1 MILLRLISWPYLRKH
16 LLRSVLTTAGI
27 ALGVALLVG
36 MHTANDSV
44 QQAFADTVDRI
55 SGKAQL
61 QVAAGD
67 AGFAEE
73 VLEKVQAVREVR
85 AAAPVIEAEVE
96 SGIKGQGKLLIV
108 AVDMTG
114 DRSLRDYDFE
124 GGDEDVIDDPLVFIA
139 QPDSI
144 ILTRDYAARNGIQA
158 GAKIT
163 FETVEGPKEFTVRGL
178 LKAGGMAQAFGGN
191 LAIMDIYAAQH
202 AFGRGR
208 RFDRIDIGLRE
219 GVAIEQGQAAIQ
231 KAVGPGLKVEPPSSR
246 TRDFESLLGV
256 YTLAM
261 KVSSLFALFIGMF
274 IIYNSFSIAVT
285 QRRGEIGILRA
296 LGATRGQV
304 RTLFLGESA
313 IAGLIGSTIGVGI
326 GMAFADSLTGA
337 TGQMMSAMFG
347 VHSNAREAIID
358 PRLLVFAV
366 ALGVSTSMVAAFLPA
381 RSAARVEPVQA
392 LQKGKYQVLS
402 AGENRFRRRAA
413 WVCIAASIL
422 CLFLSA
428 YRPLFYLGYATS
440 VLATLLLVP
449 FLSQWLVRLLRA
461 PLKWLRPV
469 EGALAAD
476 SLLQA
481 PRRTSATVAALVLS
495 LALVV
500 GQGGMARGSFEH
512 IEQWM
517 NDTLNPDVFVSTSEN
532 FTSRDFRFPASM
544 LPALEATPGV
554 AEVQRV
560 RMVRVRY
567 RELPLL
573 VTAVDTEKLAGR
585 VRRRMVSGDEGE
597 MNRLAAQGKG
607 VIFAQNLAALTGMK
621 VGDTF
626 ELAAPSGTIRLPVV
640 GIVKDLSNQLG
651 TVFIDYDKVYRR
663 YWADDSVDIFRV
675 YARPGVSPE
684 TLRQNVVEHAGKQR
698 HMFVILNSEVKKYVN
713 EMMNQWFGMTY
724 LQILVAVS
732 VAVLGIVN
740 TLTVSITDR
749 RRELGVL
756 RAVGGLRKQIRHT
769 IWMEACTIGVIG
781 VVLGL
786 ALGAVNL
793 YYELHVVQ
801 DDLTGIPIEYRFPF
815 AIAALL
821 LPVILGAAFASAIL
835 PAETAVRSSLVEALE
850 YE

>member
-16 LLRSVLTTAGI
+16 LLRSILTTVGI
-27 ALGVALLVG
+27 AIGVALLVG

-44 QQAFADTVDRI
+44 QRAFADTVDRI

-67 AGFAEE
+67 AGFPEE
-73 VLEKVQAVREVR
+73 VLEKVQALREVG

-96 SGIKGQGKLLIV
+96 SGARGQGKLLIV

-124 GGDEDVIDDPLVFIA
+124 GGEEDVMDDPLVFIA

-144 ILTRDYAARNGIQA
+144 ILTRDYAARNGIQS
-158 GAKIT
+158 GSKIT
-163 FETVEGPKEFTVRGL
+163 FETVEGPKQFTVRGL

-208 RFDRIDIGLRE
+208 RFDRIDIGVRE
-219 GVAIEQGQAAIQ
+219 GVPVAQAQAAIQ
-231 KAVGPGLKVEPPSSR
+231 QAVGPGLRVEPPSSR
-246 TRDFESLLGV
+246 TRDFENLLGV

-261 KVSSLFALFIGMF
+261 KVSSAFALFIGMF

-285 QRRGEIGILRA
+285 QRRSEIGILRA
-296 LGATRGQV
+296 LGATRGQI
-304 RTLFLGESA
+304 RSLFLGESA
-313 IAGLIGSTIGVGI
+313 VSGLIGSLVGAGI
-326 GMAFADSLTGA
+326 GMAFASSLTA
-337 TGQMMSAMFG
+337 ITGTMMSTMFG
-347 VHSNAREAIID
+347 VRSNAREAMVD
-358 PRLLVFAV
+358 PWLLVFAIG
-366 ALGVSTSMVAAFLPA
+366 LGVATSMVAAFLPA
-381 RSAARVEPVQA
+381 RNAARVEPVQA

-413 WVCIAASIL
+413 WVCIAILVL
-422 CLFLSA
+422 CLFLDR
-428 YRPLFYLGYATS
+428 YRPLFYVGYAMT
-440 VLATLLLVP
+440 VIATLLLVP
-449 FLSQWLVRLLRA
+449 FLSQWLVRLLRR

-476 SLLQA
+476 SLLQS

-500 GQGGMARGSFEH
+500 GQGGMARGSMEH
-512 IEQWM
+512 VEEWM

-532 FTSRDFRFPASM
+532 FTARDFRFPASM
-544 LPALEATPGV
+544 MQALEATPGV
-554 AEVQRV
+554 AEVQPV
-560 RMVRVRY
+560 RMIRVRY
-567 RELPLL
+567 RNLPLL
-573 VTAVDTEKLAGR
+573 ITSIDMAKVERR
-585 VRRRMVSGDEGE
+585 VRRRIVAGDAAT
-597 MNRLAAQGKG
+597 MSRLSAEGKG
-607 VIFAQNLAALTGMK
+607 VIVAQNLAALTGLK

-626 ELAAPSGTIRLPVV
+626 ELPAPAGTIRVPVV
-640 GIVKDLSNQLG
+640 GVIKDLSNQLG
-651 TVFIDYDKVYRR
+651 TVFIDYDTIYKR

-675 YARPGVSPE
+675 YANPGITPE
-684 TLRQNVVEHAGKQR
+684 TLRQSIVEHVGSQR
-698 HMFVILNSEVKKYVN
+698 HMFVILNGEVKKFVN
-713 EMMNQWFGMTY
+713 QMMDQWFGMTY

-732 VAVLGIVN
+732 VAILGIVN

-756 RAVGGLRKQIRHT
+756 RAVGGLRRQIRHT

-781 VVLGL
+781 CLLGM

-793 YYELHVVQ
+793 YYEIHVVQ
-801 DDLTGIPIEYRFPF
+801 DDLTGIPIGYRFPF
-815 AIAALL
+815 AVAFLL

>member
-16 LLRSVLTTAGI
+16 LLRSALTTAGI

-44 QQAFADTVDRI
+44 QHAFSDTVNRI
-55 SGKAQL
+55 AGKAQL
-61 QVAAGD
+61 QVSAGD
-67 AGFAEE
+67 AGFPEE
-73 VLEKVQAVREVR
+73 VLERVQAVREVR

-96 SGIKGQGKLLIV
+96 TGIQGQGKLLIV

-124 GGDEDVIDDPLVFIA
+124 GGDEGVIDDPLVFIA

-144 ILTRDYAARNGIQA
+144 ILTRDFANRNGIQS
-158 GAKIT
+158 GARLT
-163 FETVEGPKEFTVRGL
+163 FETVEGPKQFTVRGL

-208 RFDRIDIGLRE
+208 RFDHIDIGLRE
-219 GVAIEQGQAAIQ
+219 GVSVQQGQAAIQ
-231 KAVGPGLKVEPPSSR
+231 QAVGPGLTVDPPSGR

-261 KVSSLFALFIGMF
+261 KVSSMFALFIGMF
-274 IIYNSFSIAVT
+274 IIYNSFAIAVT
-285 QRRGEIGILRA
+285 QRRSEIGILRA

-304 RTLFLGESA
+304 RSLFLAESA
-313 IAGLIGSTIGVGI
+313 VAGLIGSLAGAGL
-326 GMAFADSLTGA
+326 GMAFARSLTGI
-337 TGQMMSAMFG
+337 TGQMMENMFG
-347 VHSNAREAIID
+347 VHQNAREAVID
-358 PRLLVFAV
+358 PLLLAV
-366 ALGVSTSMVAAFLPA
+366 AIGLGIATSMLAAFLPA
-381 RSAARVEPVQA
+381 RNAARVEPVQA

-402 AGENRFRRRAA
+402 AGENRFRRITA
-413 WVCIAASIL
+413 WVCIVLALLCVAAA
-422 CLFLSA
+422 A
-428 YRPLFYLGYATS
+428 YRPLFYLGYALTI
-440 VLATLLLVP
+440 LATLLLVP
-449 FLSQWLVRLLRA
+449 FLSQGLVRLLRP

-500 GQGGMARGSFEH
+500 GQGGMARGSMES
-512 IEQWM
+512 IDEWVA
-517 NDTLNPDVFVSTSEN
+517 DTLNPDVFVSTSEN
-532 FTSRDFRFPASM
+532 FSSLDFHFPPSM
-544 LPALEATPGV
+544 QNTLEETPGV
-554 AEVQRV
+554 AEVQAVRSV
-560 RMVRVRY
+560 RMQYRGLPILIGAIDMGKVSRRVKRH
-567 RELPLL
+567 
-573 VTAVDTEKLAGR
+573 
-585 VRRRMVSGDEGE
+585 MISGDQAT
-597 MNRLAAQGKG
+597 MDRLSAEGKG
-607 VIFAQNLAALTGMK
+607 VILAENLAALTKMK
-621 VGDTF
+621 VGDIF
-626 ELAAPSGTIRLPVV
+626 ELPAPAGTLRLPVV
-640 GIVKDLSNQLG
+640 GVIRDLSNQLG
-651 TVFIDYDKVYRR
+651 TLFVDRQVYSRLF
-663 YWADDSVDIFRV
+663 ADDSVDIFRV
-675 YARPGVSPE
+675 YAKPGVTGE
-684 TLRQNVVEHAGKQR
+684 DLRRNIVERAGKQR
-698 HMFVILNSEVKKYVN
+698 HMFVLLNADVRKFVN
-713 EMMNQWFGMTY
+713 DLMNQWFGMTY

-756 RAVGGLRKQIRHT
+756 RAVGGLRKQIRST
-769 IWMEACTIGVIG
+769 IWMEACAIGLIG
-781 VVLGL
+781 LIIGL
-786 ALGAVNL
+786 AAGGINL
-793 YYELHVVQ
+793 YYELQAVQ
-801 DDLTGIPIEYRFPF
+801 VDLTGIPIAYRFPF
-815 AIAALL
+815 TIALLL